1 MFDASRIAAFL
12 LAAALVS
19 ACSSTNTART
29 PLDGAPPK
37 MASAEP
43 EGTIP
48 DYCPKVSLREGTAIL
63 RKGTGD
69 GLQYVASIVSTSRS
83 CRLVNGELRMKVGVA
98 GRVVPG
104 PAAAAGPIALPIRI
118 AVVRNSDVLYS
129 TKGTQTAQVQPG
141 QGGDQF
147 VYVDEEV
154 AVPEPTAKNL
164 VIYAG
169 FDEGPA

>member
-1 MFDASRIAAFL
+1 MFDASRIAAIVA
-12 LAAALVS
+12 AAALAS
-19 ACSSTNTART
+19 ACTSTDNAGAA
-29 PLDGAPPK
+29 LEAAPPK

-43 EGTIP
+43 EGTVP
-48 DYCPKVSLREGTAIL
+48 DYCPNVSLREGTAIL
-63 RKGTGD
+63 RKGLGD
-69 GLQYVASIVSTSRS
+69 DLQYIASIVSTSRD
-83 CRLVNGELRMKVGVA
+83 CRIVDGQLRMKVGVS

-104 PAAAAGPIALPIRI
+104 PAAKPGATSLPIRI
-118 AVVRNSDVLYS
+118 AVVRGEEVLYS
-129 TKGTQTAQVQPG
+129 AKGSQTIEVKPG

-147 VYVDEEV
+147 VYVDQAV